1 MDTLAYRKKLITEMG
16 HQEEWAEEFSEDKL
30 FLKAVRESL
39 EMKVK
44 DLDKEIQMQREVSA
58 YAPGNRQ

>member
-1 MDTLAYRKKLITEMG
+1 MG